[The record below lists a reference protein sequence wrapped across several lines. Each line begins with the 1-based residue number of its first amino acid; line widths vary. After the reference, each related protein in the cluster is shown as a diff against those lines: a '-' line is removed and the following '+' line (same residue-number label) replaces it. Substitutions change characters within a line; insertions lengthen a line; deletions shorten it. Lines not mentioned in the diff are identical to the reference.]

1 MLIKTFMP
9 YVLRFFYPTALATAY
24 GQRPKFIRAEH
35 WAMAQHWTSCYR
47 VSHDKMFFLKPL
59 LESKMM
65 ASFGVVCNAI
75 SVRLWNFKDGG
86 KIFGQKTIYSKEIIV
101 FCEYRER
108 QFVKNWA

>member
-59 LESKMM
+59 LESEMM
-65 ASFGVVCNAI
+65 ASFGAVCMVPIIHHLCQYVQPIA
-75 SVRLWNFKDGG
+75 SDVSHHQFKENN
-86 KIFGQKTIYSKEIIV
+86 S
-101 FCEYRER
+101 
-108 QFVKNWA
+108 